1 MSFFEF
7 PITLEYEGVFFLK
20 WVIILLIFR
29 QISLYKLS
37 WQYCLGIPLFLTFLE
52 VFYYDIVGLF
62 EILLLPTVLT
72 VVNYRNKL
80 NWTRTQFFFYSFF
93 PFSLLQLFI
102 SLATSFILFCTK
114 LTIAQWWEY
123 QWSDFVSLFLGTI
136 FYHLFYDFVR
146 MDNKIIHSGL
156 SNFKLKRVVVLFVAS
171 VVTSSVFIFI
181 LDVLNYIQGGG
192 WIEVSVDI
200 IHIRRIIS
208 IVYFFV
214 MISFLFYISEEVKKE
229 QENELISLKDQ
240 QLNSMASYSEHIE
253 SLYTQIRG
261 FRHDYTNLLVSLNE
275 AINHNDMPAVK
286 SIYDSVLAESG
297 KSLNADSYQIGNLA
311 KISNPSVKS
320 IISAKLMEAHQKGIA
335 LKVEVEDYM
344 DSPKMELLDFIRTLS
359 ILLDNAIEAAEMCKE
374 PSLIFA
380 YFKDSNRDILIVENS
395 TVTPQ
400 INTKTIFK
408 RGFSSKGEN
417 RGIGLA
423 NVKEILDKYDN
434 VILNTTSV
442 NYQFRQEMRIEGV

>member
-1 MSFFEF
+1 MNFFEF

-29 QISLYKLS
+29 QISLYKLN
-37 WQYCLGIPLFLTFLE
+37 WKYCLGIPLFLMFLE

-62 EILLLPTVLT
+62 EILLLPIVLT
-72 VVNYRNKL
+72 IINYKNKL
-80 NWTRTQFFFYSFF
+80 NWTKTQFLFYSFF

-102 SLATSFILFCTK
+102 SLATSFVLFCTN
-114 LTIAQWWEY
+114 LTVEQWWEY
-123 QWSDFVSLFLGTI
+123 KWSDFVSLFLGTI
-136 FYHLFYDFVR
+136 FYYLFYNFVR

-156 SNFKLKRVVVLFVAS
+156 SSFRLKRVVSLFVAS
-171 VVTSSVFIFI
+171 VITSSMLIFI

-192 WIEVSVDI
+192 WIKVSVDI

-208 IVYFFV
+208 IVYFFI

-229 QENELISLKDQ
+229 QEAELLSLKDQ
-240 QLNSMASYSEHIE
+240 QLNSMSSYSKHIE

-275 AINHNDMPAVK
+275 AINSNDMPAVK
-286 SIYDSVLAESG
+286 NIYNAVLADSG
-297 KSLNADSYQIGNLA
+297 KSLNSDSYQIGNLA
-311 KISNPSVKS
+311 KIGNPSIKS
-320 IISAKLMEAHQKGIA
+320 IISAKLMEAHQKGIT
-335 LKVEVEDYM
+335 LTVEVEDYM
-344 DSPKMELLDFIRTLS
+344 DSPKMELLDFIRILS
-359 ILLDNAIEAAEMCKE
+359 ILLDNAIEAAESCQK
-374 PSLIFA
+374 PSLVFA
-380 YFKDSNRDILIVENS
+380 FFKDKGSDILIVENS
-395 TVTPQ
+395 TEKKRV
-400 INTKTIFK
+400 NTKTIFQ
-408 RGFSSKGEN
+408 RGFSSKGDN

-442 NYQFRQEMRIEGV
+442 NYQFRQEMKVG

>member
-7 PITLEYEGVFFLK
+7 PITFEYEGHFFLK

-37 WQYCLGIPLFLTFLE
+37 WKYCLGIPLFLTFLE
-52 VFYYDIVGLF
+52 VLYYDIAGLF
-62 EILLLPTVLT
+62 EVLFLPVVLMF
-72 VVNYRNKL
+72 VNYRNKL
-80 NWTRTQFFFYSFF
+80 NWTRTQFLFYSFF

-102 SLATSFILFCTK
+102 SLSTSFILFCTN
-114 LTIAQWWEY
+114 LTLEKWWEY
-123 QWSDFVSLFLGTI
+123 QWSDFASLILGTI
-136 FYHLFYDFVR
+136 FYYLFYNFVR

-156 SNFKLKRVVVLFVAS
+156 SNFKLKKVVNIFVAS
-171 VVTSSVFIFI
+171 VVVSSVFIFT

-192 WIEVSVDI
+192 WFKITVDV
-200 IHIRRIIS
+200 IHIRRVIS
-208 IVYFFV
+208 VVYFFI

-229 QENELISLKDQ
+229 QEDELISLKDQ
-240 QLNSMASYSEHIE
+240 QLNSMSSYSEHIE

-275 AINHNDMPAVK
+275 AINLNDMPAVK
-286 SIYDSVLAESG
+286 NIYDTVLADSG
-297 KSLNADSYQIGNLA
+297 KSLNTDSYQIGNLT
-311 KISNPSVKS
+311 KINNPSIKS
-320 IISAKLMEAHQKGIA
+320 IISAKLMEAHQEGIA

-344 DSPKMELLDFIRTLS
+344 DSPKMELLDFIRILS
-359 ILLDNAIEAAEMCKE
+359 ILLDNAIEASVLAKK
-374 PSLIFA
+374 PSLTLA
-380 YFKDSNRDILIVENS
+380 YFEDRGQQILVIENS
-395 TVTPQ
+395 TKISK

-408 RGFSSKGEN
+408 RGFSSKGDN

-442 NYQFRQEMRIEGV
+442 NYQFRQEMRVE